1 MSLPALPNELILLVA
16 EYLTPDKSVPRQYFT
31 QLPQGLLV
39 PGYLTPD
46 ADNKPVSPPQHLSRL
61 SQVNRRFSALLAPL
75 LREVALRNRGHL
87 SALAWAAQR
96 GHEPLARLALDH
108 GADADAATTGG
119 NCYYTP
125 LLWAVEGGNED
136 VLRLL
141 LDRGAEVNLGVPKF
155 TALHLAIENE
165 RDAMAELL
173 LDRGAD
179 VELREDIG
187 LTPLLIARCE
197 KIVRLL
203 LDHGADVDVQGKDGT
218 TALHRAAMW
227 PGKEAVVKLL
237 LERGAS
243 VAIMDNSGMTARRQA
258 AAGGLVAI
266 EKLLLEKE
274 H

>member
-1 MSLPALPNELILLVA
+1 MSLSALPNELILQVA
-16 EYLTPDKSVPRQYFT
+16 EYLAPEA
-31 QLPQGLLV
+31 G
-39 PGYLTPD
+39 
-46 ADNKPVSPPQHLSRL
+46 DNPVSPPHHLSRL
-61 SQVNRRFSALLAPL
+61 SQANRHFSAVLAPL
-75 LREVALRNRGHL
+75 LREVALRSRGHL

-119 NCYYTP
+119 NCFYTP

-141 LDRGAEVNLGVPKF
+141 LDRGAAVNLGVPRF

-173 LDRGAD
+173 LARGAN

-187 LTPLLIARCE
+187 LTPLLMARCE
-197 KIVRLL
+197 RIVRLL
-203 LDHGADVDVQGKDGT
+203 LDHGADADAQGKDGT

-243 VAIMDNSGMTARRQA
+243 VAITDNSGMTPRRQA

-274 H
+274 HEIAL